1 MRLVTLVFLLALT
14 SAAHASNFVVTNA
27 NDAGPGSLRQA
38 ITDANADGNEP
49 HTITIQ
55 AAGGSS
61 FDIALQSALPIVTR
75 SLTLRSEQPSTL
87 VRVPAA
93 GFLRFTRLGGGEFR
107 MSNLRVFRDSS
118 ITSTIARGGCLSSTD
133 ASGVNG
139 WTMIISNSEFTNCAA
154 RSASGDAL
162 GGAIYTNGDTEVVDT
177 LIRTS
182 SVQSLTDSALGSAI
196 YHSRGTLALTRVRLL
211 FNSSVGQ
218 TQAAG
223 AVFLAA
229 STTAFVQD
237 TEFSNNFTT
246 ASNNNTGGGGIYAFN
261 ANLDV
266 ARASFTGHD
275 ARTGMAILAEGGALS
290 LQNASVYSNFAPAN
304 STGLPGAI
312 ASSGSVAMRHTAF
325 WENTGHF
332 FRVDGTISA
341 FSGNVFV
348 APNQCFGLVGQ
359 IPAGARANFGSASCA
374 NGPSFSS
381 ADPRVEAFGR
391 VAPTDAVPVITF
403 GDGSPV
409 RDAYGVLAPSSSDFN
424 LPAELDARLQNRPR
438 DDDGNGVAEADA
450 GPTEGARL
458 IALFSNGF
466 E

>member
-1 MRLVTLVFLLALT
+1 MRISTFVLVLALN
-14 SAAHASNFVVTNA
+14 SAAHASNFTVTNA

-38 ITDANADGNEP
+38 ITDANADANAP

-55 AAGGSS
+55 ASGSSS
-61 FDIALQSALPIVTR
+61 FDIVLQSALPFVTR

-87 VRVPAA
+87 IRVPAE
-93 GFLRFTRLGGGEFR
+93 GFLRFTRLGGGAFQ

-139 WTMIISNSEFTNCAA
+139 WTMFIENSEFTNCAA

-162 GGAIYTNGDTEVVDT
+162 GGAIYTNGDTEIVDT

-182 SVQSLTDSALGSAI
+182 GVLSLTDAALGSAI
-196 YHSRGTLALTRVRLL
+196 YHSSGRLELTRVRLL
-211 FNSSVGQ
+211 LNSSFGQ
-218 TQAAG
+218 TQSAG

-229 STTAFVQD
+229 NTTTVVRD

-246 ASNNNTGGGGIYAFN
+246 SINNNTGGGGIYALN
-261 ANLDV
+261 ANVDV

-275 ARTGMAILAEGGALS
+275 ADTGTAILAEGGVLS
-290 LQNASVYSNFAPAN
+290 IQNASFYRNFAPSG
-304 STGLPGAI
+304 STGFPGAV
-312 ASSGSVAMRHTAF
+312 ATSGSVAMRHTAF

-332 FRVDGTISA
+332 FRVGGTILG

-348 APNQCFGLVGQ
+348 GPNQCFGLVGQ
-359 IPAGARANFGSASCA
+359 IPAGARANFGTASCA
-374 NGPSFSS
+374 SGPSFSS

-409 RDAYGVLAPSSSDFN
+409 REAYGVLAPSSSDFN
-424 LPAELDARLQNRPR
+424 LPADLDARLQSRPR
-438 DDDGNGVAEADA
+438 DDDGNGLAEADA
-450 GPTEGARL
+450 GPSESARL
-458 IALFSNGF
+458 IDVFEDGF